1 MGEENN
7 NNQPTTLERLD
18 AITKR
23 LAGGAAAQA
32 ATNPTNTPVAKG
44 KTDEDP
50 EQASKTLLQK
60 NFETLARSNKEYR
73 HLSADRVLD
82 DPRAFLRARD
92 EKGHHVVQDHELEK
106 MCRVLLARDGREVED
121 AAPVTNDHGGL
132 KLYEAAGKGLFGAD
146 SLAVRKTLDVG
157 GGSGGPLV
165 RNDLEQML
173 WEIYLREFPAAER
186 IQRIRS
192 NGVSHS
198 YAKRTAIPGAQ
209 TTNSL
214 GDFSG
219 AFSNSTYGTDSAP
232 IAIIVSP
239 TGIGM
244 KLAAAVEQSGMVGF
258 DLEGSNNL
266 EVVGAVTSIAKKN
279 QTLLLQGNKSTA
291 AKTLDDEEGL
301 TDANAYDGLR
311 GLLKGAGTSTTKAGG
326 DTYRGLIKKAARK
339 IRNAGGSARNIV
351 AFCSLPV
358 EGAIDDELEDF
369 MRITNE
375 RPGGGVDLNLSANGL
390 RLSGKYLSEIIG
402 VPADAQG
409 NGMGYYNIA
418 GPTTVEDID
427 VLDLTGIAMAWLIS
441 PNPTILEL
449 PVGYNNTLSR
459 VFVPFLMNG
468 LVVHTVNFQY
478 KIRVPQISE

>member
-1 MGEENN
+1 MGEENT
-7 NNQPTTLERLD
+7 QPSTLERLE

-23 LAGGAAAQA
+23 LASGAAAQA
-32 ATNPTNTPVAKG
+32 ATNPANPPAATG
-44 KTDEDP
+44 KTDE
-50 EQASKTLLQK
+50 EIQQASKTLLQK
-60 NFETLARSNKEYR
+60 NFETLARERKEFR
-73 HLSADRVLD
+73 HLSADRVMD
-82 DPRAFLRARD
+82 DPRAFIRA
-92 EKGHHVVQDHELEK
+92 KNASGHYVVQDHDLET
-106 MCRVLLARDGREVED
+106 MCRVLLAKDGREIED
-121 AAPVTNDHGGL
+121 AQPVTNDHGGL
-132 KLYEAAGKGLFGAD
+132 KLYEAAGKGLFGTD

-165 RNDLEQML
+165 RTDLEQML
-173 WEIYLREFPAAER
+173 WEIYLREFTVAER

-198 YAKRTAIPGAQ
+198 YSKRTAIPGAQ

-219 AFSNSTYGTDSAP
+219 AFSNSTFGTDSAP

-244 KLAAAVEQSGMVGF
+244 KLAAAVEQSGMVNF
-258 DLEGSNNL
+258 DLSGSNNL

-279 QTLLLQGNKSTA
+279 QTLILQGNKSTA
-291 AKTLDDEEGL
+291 AKTLNDEEGL
-301 TDANAYDGLR
+301 TDANAFDGLR
-311 GLLKGAGTSTTKAGG
+311 AQLKGEGTSTTKAGG
-326 DTYRGLIKKAARK
+326 DTYRELLKKAARK

-358 EGAIDDELEDF
+358 EGAIDAELEDF
-369 MRITNE
+369 YRITNS
-375 RPGGGVDLNLSANGL
+375 RPEGGVDLHLSGGGL

-427 VLDLTGIAMAWLIS
+427 VVDLTGMSMAWLIS
-441 PNPTILEL
+441 PSPTILEL
-449 PVGYNNTLSR
+449 PPGYNNTLSR

-468 LVVHTVNFQY
+468 LVVHTVNFQH